1 MIFSKGR
8 GRWALCGNGQT
19 SYFLISSQTL
29 SLLIESHRWPS
40 DPFQHMFTQNTQ
52 TQTQTLE
59 TQRLKHLKHKN
70 SISRRFE
77 QLNSTDLNP
86 FSNKTLD
93 LKHNETPLKT
103 RVFRVTWTMNLHVY
117 FCMYTSSQEDPSSRM
132 KIQMWVNVIIKVD
145 WNPLSPN

>member
-1 MIFSKGR
+1 MIFLKGR
-8 GRWALCGNGQT
+8 GRWALNGNGQT

-40 DPFQHMFTQNTQ
+40 DPFQHMFTRKTK

-103 RVFRVTWTMNLHVY
+103 RVFRVTWTMNLH
-117 FCMYTSSQEDPSSRM
+117 TSSQEDPSSRM